1 MEYRFIKKIKETQEV
16 VWAKVCGKSTSP
28 FGFSVTRFLLFFV
41 LVTVLFSYTWI
52 GSANAALIGFTRPA
66 NYIGLVG
73 HWTFDGKDVVNGVA
87 IDKSGNGKNGNL
99 VSIATSTFYAPG
111 KIGQGFNFDGVN
123 DYVNIPDPNLIE
135 GLSAMTVSAWARS
148 DILLTSDT
156 IAIVTQN
163 FGSGGDPFALYLR
176 NIDNI
181 AFAVDTGAGLV
192 LADANADIADTN
204 WHHYVGV
211 YNGSNLLLYV
221 DNVLQTDQ
229 PAQTGNII
237 TSTNPVTIGK
247 YDSTSVSWNGLI
259 DDVRIYN
266 RALSVTE
273 VKQLYTST
281 AGSKVAVTPKNTV
294 GQGLSSGLVGH
305 WTFDGKDTIG
315 GTIRDISG
323 QGNHGN
329 VVNIATST
337 FYVPGKIGQGL
348 NFDGVDDLINLGTN
362 DTLLNETSPVT
373 ISAWVYPRSI
383 GENAGGRIVAR
394 ASSTNGPMLAIT
406 TSGVLR
412 FEVDGST
419 DLVRT
424 SASDTLILNKWQH
437 VVATWDGSSTATNV
451 HFYIDGLETSYVT
464 STNLVSPVDN
474 SAQALFIGNV
484 SAGSRTFNGTID
496 DVRIYNRALSVTE
509 VKQLYTST
517 AGSKVAVT
525 PKNTVGQGLSSGLVG
540 HWTFDGKDTIG
551 GTIRDISGQGNH
563 GNVVNIATSTFYV
576 PGKIGQGLNFDATN
590 DVIDFGDIADAVPQ
604 LTVSVWVKNSTVLL
618 ASLDSIIAKDRSG
631 FTQWIMSRSST
642 EKYAF
647 QVCNDTPTCVTAT
660 ADSASAT
667 TDWTHVVGSY
677 DGAEVQVYVNS
688 VAADSTPPALTGNV
702 RDRVDHMCLSGS
714 WNGSA
719 CVDAGVQ
726 AKIIDDVRVYN
737 RALSATEITML
748 YNLGK

>member
-348 NFDGVDDLINLGTN
+348 NFD
-362 DTLLNETSPVT
+362 
-373 ISAWVYPRSI
+373 
-383 GENAGGRIVAR
+383 
-394 ASSTNGPMLAIT
+394 
-406 TSGVLR
+406 
-412 FEVDGST
+412 
-419 DLVRT
+419 
-424 SASDTLILNKWQH
+424 
-437 VVATWDGSSTATNV
+437 
-451 HFYIDGLETSYVT
+451 
-464 STNLVSPVDN
+464 
-474 SAQALFIGNV
+474 
-484 SAGSRTFNGTID
+484 
-496 DVRIYNRALSVTE
+496 
-509 VKQLYTST
+509 
-517 AGSKVAVT
+517 
-525 PKNTVGQGLSSGLVG
+525 
-540 HWTFDGKDTIG
+540 
-551 GTIRDISGQGNH
+551 
-563 GNVVNIATSTFYV
+563 
-576 PGKIGQGLNFDATN
+576 ATN